1 MTARSGVKI
10 AKIVQRLHGLGD
22 EKADSKKKK
31 NDDER
36 RFTIMDL
43 EKSSKKEKQDG
54 SLATAFEQRLPHI
67 KLNFKGKITTQLY
80 HSILSKF
87 GKWIEKFN
95 YHSNRQNFNTTKV
108 CSTYRIITISVD
120 CATF

>member
-1 MTARSGVKI
+1 MTARSGVKL

-67 KLNFKGKITTQLY
+67 KLNLKGIKFP
-80 HSILSKF
+80 HSILSK
-87 GKWIEKFN
+87 IC
-95 YHSNRQNFNTTKV
+95 Q
-108 CSTYRIITISVD
+108 VD
-120 CATF
+120 RKIKLLFQSPIY